1 MNGRNRHNKY
11 RRTVY
16 RRRNIGVII
25 LISSVCLILSLT
37 AFIVIG
43 NLLKIRSE
51 SSDSTNAE
59 TNQTVQN
66 SDSTNEKAPVKSIK
80 AYSVLLE
87 TQGSGVF
94 ADRLDTLVQKGIS
107 EASIPLNTAE
117 GVLLFK
123 STIANEISYPTG
135 EAAVTLS
142 KAIPTAKER
151 NIYVS
156 GIFYVNSFKIEDP
169 LIRSVELS
177 KDAAIVA
184 EALNAGFDDVVLV
197 VPHMT
202 DAHADEAVRF
212 IENIKAMSDGGA
224 VGLCISENI
233 LSLEDTLKLSQTIDE
248 LDGKID
254 FLAVDLSLTNLS
266 EGTEQLSLA
275 ISSKQHYLLMY
286 KMRVLLPNSEND
298 YTLSAIIS
306 EAESNGIKN
315 IQIIP

>member
-16 RRRNIGVII
+16 RRRNIGII
-25 LISSVCLILSLT
+25 IFISSICLILSLT

-43 NLLKIRSE
+43 NLLKLRSE
-51 SSDSTNAE
+51 NSNSSDTETNQSVQDSDSTDDKTPA
-59 TNQTVQN
+59 
-66 SDSTNEKAPVKSIK
+66 KSIK

-87 TQGSGVF
+87 TQESGVF
-94 ADRLDTLVQKGIS
+94 ADRLDALMQKGIS
-107 EASIPLNTAE
+107 EASIPLNTTE

-156 GIFYVNSFKIEDP
+156 GIFYVNSFKTEDP

-177 KDAAIVA
+177 VEAALVA
-184 EALNAGFDDVVLV
+184 EALNAGFDDIVLV
-197 VPHMT
+197 IPHMT
-202 DAHADEAVRF
+202 DSHADEAIRF
-212 IENIKAMSDGGA
+212 IKNIKAMSEGGA

-233 LSLEDTLKLSQTIDE
+233 LSIEDTLKLSQTIDT
-248 LDGKID
+248 LDEKID
-254 FLAVDLSLTNLS
+254 FLAVDLSATDLS
-266 EGTEQLSLA
+266 EGTEHLSVA

-298 YTLSAIIS
+298 DTLRAIIS

-315 IQIIP
+315 IQITP